1 MKIGILSDAH
11 LFHKNSQIKLYK
23 KAITDLQNKVDI
35 IVDCGDLTDKNIIN
49 ASQAEELRTTFK
61 DISIPFH
68 IVKGNHDALNDVSVS
83 SILSMNSNIIVHN
96 DVNVIDFKGKQFL
109 FIPYTEKAKDI
120 YIKLKKLDLISPA
133 DYAFSHLNV
142 TSNFYST
149 ISFDK
154 LENLFLYS
162 NIYFNGH
169 IHTPEAEKSLFGS
182 FYNVGSFSSLTYGD
196 EHVPYYIIYDTETDS
211 FEKFLI
217 LENIIHKTIKIDNTT
232 HRQEIDNYVEKYD
245 KQKINWRIQITT
257 EFSAEDRQELKNHL
271 KTFNNTNNIQF
282 SYVQNKQQKKEKI
295 SNNDYN
301 NVSMTMIQQL
311 FQQFEGDKNTK
322 LDDSLKTE
330 LEDF

>member
-1 MKIGILSDAH
+1 MRIGILSDAH
-11 LFHKNSQIKLYK
+11 LFHKNSQIKLYR
-23 KAITDLQNKVDI
+23 KAITDLQSKVDI

-83 SILSMNSNIIVHN
+83 SILSMNNNIVVHN
-96 DVNVIDFKGKQFL
+96 DVDVIEFKGKQFL
-109 FIPYTEKAKDI
+109 FIPYIEKAKDM
-120 YIKLKKLDLISPA
+120 YMKLKKLDLASPA

-162 NIYFNGH
+162 NTYFNGH
-169 IHTPEAEKSLFGS
+169 IHTPEAKKSLFGS

-196 EHVPYYIIYDTETDS
+196 EHIPYYILYDTETDS
-211 FEKFLI
+211 FEKMPVS
-217 LENIIHKTIKIDNTT
+217 ENIIHKTIKIDKNIYK
-232 HRQEIDNYVEKYD
+232 QDIDNYAKKYD

-257 EFSAEDRQELKNHL
+257 EFSAEGRQELKSYL

-282 SYVQNKQQKKEKI
+282 SYIQTKQQKKEKTN
-295 SNNDYN
+295 SNDYN
-301 NVSMTMIQQL
+301 NVSMTMMQQL
-311 FQQFEGDKNTK
+311 FQQFEEDKNIK
-322 LDDSLKTE
+322 LNDNLKIE
-330 LEDF
+330 LEGF